1 MCVPSNENAFYKRKL
16 AVFFVTACWGLV
28 MVMPATVLLFG
39 QNMNDRLLVLVP
51 LLICGICARINGT
64 FWNRPMLEVTPD
76 FFRFYLLPPV
86 PLSDIESALV
96 GRSLSFFRT
105 SEFLC
110 LQVREDRN
118 HRFSF
123 LQKLFLLRSVRPSD
137 SFIISVGLE
146 QFRAEDREKIK
157 SIFMNGPWP
166 SQVLPTTV

>member
-1 MCVPSNENAFYKRKL
+1 MCVFSNEKAFYKRKTS
-16 AVFFVTACWGLV
+16 VFFVTACWGLV
-28 MVMPATVLLFG
+28 TVMLATVLLFG

-76 FFRFYLLPPV
+76 FFRFYLLPPI

-96 GRSLSFFRT
+96 CRSPSFFRT

-118 HRFSF
+118 HRFPF
-123 LQKLFLLRSVRPSD
+123 LQKLFLLRSVRPSG
-137 SFIISVGLE
+137 SFAIFVGLE

-157 SIFMNGPWP
+157 RIFMNGPWP
-166 SQVLPTTV
+166 SQAIPSSV